1 MHSLTRSYRTVLL
14 PLFFACLAVLAG
26 CGAAGSAGDA
36 ENTPRSVT
44 HVLSPGEQVAITA
57 TDTLKLERVNDSRCR
72 KGAVCVWKGYVSYSF
87 TLLNTAGATANETDI
102 VLSDSMPGAASSV
115 TVNHLTFTLLDVD
128 PATPPA
134 LNAAEP
140 TYRIKVKITQGA
152 LPR

>member
-1 MHSLTRSYRTVLL
+1 MHSLHPPYRRYLL
-14 PLFFACLAVLAG
+14 PLLIACLAMLAG

-57 TDTLKLERVNDSRCR
+57 TDTLKLERVNDNRCR
-72 KGAVCVWKGYVSYSF
+72 QGAVCVWKGYVSYSF
-87 TLLNTAGATANETDI
+87 SLLNSAGSTDI

-115 TVNHLTFTLLDVD
+115 TVKHLTFTLLDVD

-134 LNAAEP
+134 LNAAAP
-140 TYRIKVKITQGA
+140 TYRVKVKITQGA

>member
-1 MHSLTRSYRTVLL
+1 MHHLKDSCRTCLL
-14 PLFFACLAVLAG
+14 PLFFACLAMLAG

-44 HVLSPGEQVAITA
+44 HVLSPGQQVAITA

-87 TLLNTAGATANETDI
+87 SLINKTGATDV
-102 VLSDSMPGAASSV
+102 VLSDSMPGGASSV
-115 TVNHLTFTLLDVD
+115 TLNHLTFTLLDVD

-134 LNAAEP
+134 LNAEQP
-140 TYRIKVKITQGA
+140 TYRVKVKITQNA

>member
-1 MHSLTRSYRTVLL
+1 MPHLTRSYRTLLL
-14 PLFFACLAVLAG
+14 PLLIACLAVLAG

-87 TLLNTAGATANETDI
+87 SLLNNAGATDI

-115 TVNHLTFTLLDVD
+115 SVNHLTFTLLDVD

-134 LNAAEP
+134 LNAAAP
-140 TYRIKVKITQGA
+140 AYRVKVKITQGA
-152 LPR
+152 LERP

>member
-1 MHSLTRSYRTVLL
+1 MHYLTRSYRTLLL
-14 PLFFACLAVLAG
+14 PLLLACLAVLAG

-36 ENTPRSVT
+36 ENTPRSLT

-87 TLLNTAGATANETDI
+87 SLINKAGATDI
-102 VLSDSMPGAASSV
+102 VLSDSMPGGASSASV
-115 TVNHLTFTLLDVD
+115 KHLTFTLLDVD

-134 LNAAEP
+134 LDAEQP
-140 TYRIKVKITQGA
+140 TYRVKVKITQNA
-152 LPR
+152 VPR

>member
-1 MHSLTRSYRTVLL
+1 MHYLTRSYRTVLL
-14 PLFFACLAVLAG
+14 PLFFACLAVLAVLAG

-87 TLLNTAGATANETDI
+87 SLLNSAGTTDI
-102 VLSDSMPGAASSV
+102 VLSDSMPGASSSV
-115 TVNHLTFTLLDVD
+115 TVNHLTFTLLDVAG
-128 PATPPA
+128 PRRPHSTQPSPPTGSRSRSRRRAT
-134 LNAAEP
+134 
-140 TYRIKVKITQGA
+140 R
-152 LPR
+152 

>member
-1 MHSLTRSYRTVLL
+1 MHHLKDSCRTCLL
-14 PLFFACLAVLAG
+14 PLLFACLAMLAG

-44 HVLSPGEQVAITA
+44 HVLSPGQQVAITA

-87 TLLNTAGATANETDI
+87 SLINKAGATDV
-102 VLSDSMPGAASSV
+102 VLSDSMPGGASSV
-115 TVNHLTFTLLDVD
+115 TLKHLTFTLLDVD

-134 LNAAEP
+134 LNAEQP
-140 TYRIKVKITQGA
+140 VYRVKVKITQNA

>member
-1 MHSLTRSYRTVLL
+1 MHYLTRSYRTVLL
-14 PLFFACLAVLAG
+14 LLFFACLAVLAG

-57 TDTLKLERVNDSRCR
+57 TDTLKLERVNDSRSR

-87 TLLNTAGATANETDI
+87 SLLNSAGTTDI
-102 VLSDSMPGAASSV
+102 VLSDSMPGASSSV

-134 LNAAEP
+134 LNTAEP
-140 TYRIKVKITQGA
+140 TYRVKVKITQGA

>member
-1 MHSLTRSYRTVLL
+1 MHYLSLSCRRFLL
-14 PLFFACLAVLAG
+14 PVFIACLAVLAS
-26 CGAAGSAGDA
+26 CGAAGSASDA

-44 HVLSPGEQVAITA
+44 HVLSPGQQVAITA

-87 TLLNTAGATANETDI
+87 SLINKAGATDI
-102 VLSDSMPGAASSV
+102 VLSDSMPGGTSSV
-115 TVNHLTFTLLDVD
+115 SVNHLTFTLLDVD

-134 LNAAEP
+134 LHGEQP
-140 TYRIKVKITQGA
+140 TYRVKVKITQNA

>member
-1 MHSLTRSYRTVLL
+1 MHYL
-14 PLFFACLAVLAG
+14 PLSCRTWLFPLFIACLAMLAG

-36 ENTPRSVT
+36 GNTPRSVT
-44 HVLSPGEQVAITA
+44 HELSPGEQVAITA

-87 TLLNTAGATANETDI
+87 SLLNSAGSTDI
-102 VLSDSMPGAASSV
+102 VLSDSMPGASSSV

-134 LNAAEP
+134 LNTAEP
-140 TYRIKVKITQGA
+140 TYRVKVKITQGA
-152 LPR
+152 LERP

>member
-1 MHSLTRSYRTVLL
+1 MHYL
-14 PLFFACLAVLAG
+14 PLSCRTWLFPLFIACLAMLAG

-44 HVLSPGEQVAITA
+44 HVLSPGQQVAITA

-87 TLLNTAGATANETDI
+87 SLLNSAGATDI
-102 VLSDSMPGAASSV
+102 VLSESIPGASSSV

-128 PATPPA
+128 PATPPP
-134 LNAAEP
+134 LNASEP
-140 TYRIKVKITQGA
+140 AYRVKVKITQGA